1 MARSLLFW
9 SRGTRGCRIE
19 RPPLEDQLDQKG
31 NVVNRFKLLAGAGL
45 LALGLGVATEGKA
58 APAWTFQSTNTNFT
72 NGSWN
77 FGNNFEVLS
86 TVSVSGLGYYADP
99 VTGNVAG
106 NPVALFQCSNAA
118 CNGTGSLLASAV
130 VDNTNPLTNFFRFV
144 TIPTLTL
151 APGFY
156 QIVGVSN
163 QDNYTWNTN
172 GFATDPAIRYVANTW
187 QSTGT
192 GSQPFFMNFVQN
204 DQRDGY
210 WGPNLFLG
218 APTFV
223 PTPGALALFG
233 IGLLGVAALRRRA

>member
-1 MARSLLFW
+1 M
-9 SRGTRGCRIE
+9 TR
-19 RPPLEDQLDQKG
+19 
-31 NVVNRFKLLAGAGL
+31 FTLLAGAGL

-58 APAWTFQSTNTNFT
+58 APAWTFESANINFT

-86 TVSVSGLGYYADP
+86 AVTVSGLGYYADP
-99 VTGNVAG
+99 NTGNVAG
-106 NPVALFQCSNAA
+106 NPVALFQCDTAA
-118 CNGTGSLLASAV
+118 CNTTGTLLASAV
-130 VDNTNPLTNFFRFV
+130 VDNSHPLTNFFRFV
-144 TIPTLTL
+144 TIPEITL

-204 DQRDGY
+204 DVRDGY

-233 IGLLGVAALRRRA
+233 LGLLGLAGLRRRA